1 MILKLKSGKLHLCHS
16 KLDLESR
23 EIYWMLNQVQDDNF
37 IMLTKN
43 IVKLP
48 KSQID
53 VQVTMPWVDLQPK
66 WDETFNKFASEV
78 EIPGFRKGQAPVNI
92 VEPRILPQVQQ
103 EALKQVMPA
112 ALIEALQGT
121 TYVPIDYPQYNV
133 TAFAKGGEL
142 KFTARVTVKP
152 EVKVGNYKVV
162 NAKRPVLKTADS
174 AEIEKIVTDLFTRYQ
189 SRQPVQQQSAGQ
201 QSSDQAIKQGSGG
214 TMNFNVATDSRAQS
228 LNSPIAPNDD
238 FAKAMGANS
247 LAELKEKIKT
257 DLEAEAKYNNEL
269 DYEESILQE
278 VEKITQV
285 DIPEVLIQDE
295 LARMLLSLQRN
306 VSDRGLLMEEYLKGQ
321 KKTVEQLKAEWR
333 PQAERNVRM
342 ELGLSEIARQE
353 GVNISDE
360 ELQQEVD
367 KIQDNKVKQQFTQQ
381 EPRMHLRH
389 ALRQTKTLNLLKTI
403 VK

>member
-1 MILKLKSGKLHLCHS
+1 MI
-16 KLDLESR
+16 
-23 EIYWMLNQVQDDNF
+23 
-37 IMLTKN
+37 TKN

-53 VQVTMPWVDLQPK
+53 IQVTMPWADLQPT
-66 WDETFNKFASEV
+66 WDATFNKFAAEI
-78 EIPGFRKGQAPVNI
+78 EIPGFRKGQAPSNI

-112 ALIEALQGT
+112 ALIEALQGS

-133 TAFAKGGEL
+133 TAFQKGGEL
-142 KFTARVTVKP
+142 KFNARVTVKP
-152 EVKVGNYKVV
+152 EVKIGNYKIL
-162 NAKRPVLKTADS
+162 NAKRPPLKLADE
-174 AEIEKIVTDLFTRYQ
+174 AEVEKIVADLFGRWQ
-189 SRQPVQQQSAGQ
+189 ARQPVQASNTQVGTTGANAAGGSMSFNG
-201 QSSDQAIKQGSGG
+201 SSQPAIPQAGP
-214 TMNFNVATDSRAQS
+214 ATTT
-228 LNSPIAPNDD
+228 PNDE
-238 FAKAMGANS
+238 FAKAMGANT
-247 LAELKEKIKT
+247 LAELKTKIKT

-278 VEKITQV
+278 VEKVTQV

-353 GVNISDE
+353 NVAISDQ
-360 ELQQEVD
+360 ELQAEID

-381 EPRMHLRH
+381 EPQMHLRH

>member
-1 MILKLKSGKLHLCHS
+1 MI
-16 KLDLESR
+16 
-23 EIYWMLNQVQDDNF
+23 
-37 IMLTKN
+37 TKN

-53 VQVTMPWVDLQPK
+53 IQVTMPWSDIQPK
-66 WDETFNKFASEV
+66 WDEVFNKAAAEV
-78 EIPGFRKGQAPVNI
+78 ELPGFRKGQAPTNI
-92 VEPRILPQVQQ
+92 VEPRILSQVQQ

-133 TAFAKGGEL
+133 TAFTRGGEL

-152 EVKVGNYKVV
+152 EVKVGNYKIV
-162 NAKRPVLKTADS
+162 NAKRPPVKTADE
-174 AEIEKIVTDLFTRYQ
+174 AEVEKIIADLFSRWQ
-189 SRQPVQQQSAGQ
+189 ARQPVQPANTQVPQPGAVGGSMSFNQPATAQQGALP
-201 QSSDQAIKQGSGG
+201 
-214 TMNFNVATDSRAQS
+214 T
-228 LNSPIAPNDD
+228 APNDD
-238 FAKAMGANS
+238 FAKQMGANN
-247 LAELKEKIKT
+247 LAELKTKIKS
-257 DLEAEAKYNNEL
+257 DLDAEAKYNNEL

-278 VEKITQV
+278 VEKITNV

-321 KKTVEQLKAEWR
+321 KKTVDQLKAEWR

-353 GVNISDE
+353 NVNINDE
-360 ELQQEVD
+360 ELQAEVD

-389 ALRQTKTLNLLKTI
+389 ALRQTKTLNLLKSI

>member
-1 MILKLKSGKLHLCHS
+1 MVS
-16 KLDLESR
+16 
-23 EIYWMLNQVQDDNF
+23 
-37 IMLTKN
+37 KN

-53 VQVTMPWVDLQPK
+53 VQITVPWADLQPK
-66 WDETFNKFASEV
+66 WDEVFNKAASEV
-78 EIPGFRKGQAPVNI
+78 EIPGFRKGQAPLNI

-103 EALKQVMPA
+103 DALKLIMPQS
-112 ALIEALQGT
+112 LIEALQGT
-121 TYVPIDYPQYNV
+121 TYVPIDYPQYSV
-133 TAFAKGGEL
+133 QAFTKGGEL

-152 EVKVGNYKVV
+152 EVKVGNYKVL
-162 NAKRPVLKTADS
+162 NASRPQVKQVSEEEVD
-174 AEIEKIVTDLFTRYQ
+174 KIIADLFGRWK
-189 SRQPVQQQSAGQ
+189 SRQPVQPSNTQVPNQGQ
-201 QSSDQAIKQGSGG
+201 GG
-214 TMNFNVATDSRAQS
+214 TVAFNQPATPQTGEVPA
-228 LNSPIAPNDD
+228 APNDE
-238 FAKAMGANS
+238 FAKQMGSNS
-247 LAELKEKIKT
+247 LAELRTKIKT

-269 DYEESILQE
+269 DYEEAILQE

-285 DIPEVLIQDE
+285 DIPEVLVQDE

-342 ELGLSEIARQE
+342 ELGLSEVARLE
-353 GVNISDE
+353 GVAIADN
-360 ELQQEVD
+360 ELQAEID
-367 KIQDNKVKQQFTQQ
+367 KIQDNRVKQQFTQQ

>member
-1 MILKLKSGKLHLCHS
+1 MI
-16 KLDLESR
+16 
-23 EIYWMLNQVQDDNF
+23 
-37 IMLTKN
+37 TKN

-53 VQVTMPWVDLQPK
+53 IQVTMPWSDLQPK
-66 WDETFNKFASEV
+66 WDEVWNKAASEI
-78 EIPGFRKGQAPVNI
+78 EIPGFRKGQAPANI

-103 EALKQVMPA
+103 EALKQIMPA
-112 ALIEALQGT
+112 ALIEALQGS

-133 TAFAKGGEL
+133 TAFQKGGEL

-152 EVKVGNYKVV
+152 EVKVGNYKIL
-162 NAKRPVLKTADS
+162 NAKRPPLKVAD
-174 AEIEKIVTDLFTRYQ
+174 ETEVEKIVGDLFNRWKA
-189 SRQPVQQQSAGQ
+189 RQPVQPANTQVGTSGT
-201 QSSDQAIKQGSGG
+201 GG
-214 TMNFNVATDSRAQS
+214 TMSFNQPNQPAVPQAGSAATV
-228 LNSPIAPNDD
+228 PNDD
-238 FAKAMGANS
+238 FAKAMGAS
-247 LAELKEKIKT
+247 TLAELKTKIKT

-278 VEKITQV
+278 VEKVTQV

-353 GVNISDE
+353 GVNISDQ
-360 ELQQEVD
+360 ELQAEID

-381 EPRMHLRH
+381 EPQMHLRH

>member
-1 MILKLKSGKLHLCHS
+1 MIQKS
-16 KLDLESR
+16 
-23 EIYWMLNQVQDDNF
+23 
-37 IMLTKN
+37 

-53 VQVTMPWVDLQPK
+53 IQVSMPWSDIQPK
-66 WDETFNKFASEV
+66 WDEVFSKAASEV

-103 EALKQVMPA
+103 EVLKQIMPQ
-112 ALIEALQGT
+112 ALIEALQGST
-121 TYVPIDYPQYNV
+121 NVPIDYPQYTV
-133 TAFAKGGEL
+133 AAFAKGGEL
-142 KFTARVTVKP
+142 KFTARVTIKP
-152 EVKVGNYKVV
+152 EVKVGNYKIVD
-162 NAKRPVLKTADS
+162 AKRPALKQITD
-174 AEIEKIVTDLFTRYQ
+174 EEVEKIVTDLFNRWKV
-189 SRQPVQQQSAGQ
+189 RQPVQPANTPVAQNAASGGSMSFSQSA
-201 QSSDQAIKQGSGG
+201 
-214 TMNFNVATDSRAQS
+214 VAQPGPAAT
-228 LNSPIAPNDD
+228 APNDE
-238 FAKAMGANS
+238 FAKQMGANS
-247 LAELKEKIKT
+247 LVELKTKIKA

-278 VEKITQV
+278 VEKITNV

-353 GVNISDE
+353 NVNISDQ
-360 ELQQEVD
+360 ELQSEID
-367 KIQDNKVKQQFTQQ
+367 KIQDNRVKQQFTQQ
-381 EPRMHLRH
+381 EPQMHLRH

>member
-1 MILKLKSGKLHLCHS
+1 MI
-16 KLDLESR
+16 
-23 EIYWMLNQVQDDNF
+23 
-37 IMLTKN
+37 TKT

-53 VQVTMPWVDLQPK
+53 IQVSMPWTDLQTK
-66 WDETFNKFASEV
+66 WDEVWSKAASEI
-78 EIPGFRKGQAPVNI
+78 EIPGFRKGQAPINI
-92 VEPRILPQVQQ
+92 VEPKILPQVQQ
-103 EALKQVMPA
+103 EALKQIMPQ

-121 TYVPIDYPQYNV
+121 TFVPIDYPQYNV
-133 TAFAKGGEL
+133 TAFTKGGEL
-142 KFTARVTVKP
+142 KFNARVTVKP

-162 NAKRPVLKTADS
+162 NAKRPGIKQVTEE
-174 AEIEKIVTDLFTRYQ
+174 EISKVVDDLFNRWKA
-189 SRQPVQQQSAGQ
+189 RQPVQPSNTQVPQTGASGSAQINPQSATPQTGPVP
-201 QSSDQAIKQGSGG
+201 
-214 TMNFNVATDSRAQS
+214 T
-228 LNSPIAPNDD
+228 APNED
-238 FAKAMGANS
+238 FAKQMGSNS
-247 LAELKEKIKT
+247 LAELRAKIKT
-257 DLEAEAKYNNEL
+257 DMEADSKYNNEL

-278 VEKITQV
+278 VEKITIV
-285 DIPEVLIQDE
+285 DIPEVLVQDE

-353 GVNISDE
+353 NVNITDQ
-360 ELQQEVD
+360 ELQAEVD
-367 KIQDNKVKQQFTQQ
+367 KIQDGRVKQQFTQQ

>member
-1 MILKLKSGKLHLCHS
+1 
-16 KLDLESR
+16 
-23 EIYWMLNQVQDDNF
+23 
-37 IMLTKN
+37 MLTKN

-53 VQVTMPWVDLQPK
+53 IEVTMQWADMQAK
-66 WDETFNKFASEV
+66 WDETFNKAAAEI

-92 VEPRILPQVQQ
+92 VEPRVLAQVQQ
-103 EALKQVMPA
+103 EALKQIMPA
-112 ALIEALQGT
+112 ALIEALQGS

-133 TAFAKGGEL
+133 TAFQKGGEL

-162 NAKRPVLKTADS
+162 NAKRPQLKLAD
-174 AEIEKIVTDLFTRYQ
+174 EPEVEKIIADLFQRYQ
-189 SRQPVQQQSAGQ
+189 ARQPVQPANTQVSGVAAGGGAAGGSMSFNTPAGSTQ
-201 QSSDQAIKQGSGG
+201 VNQATPQAGAVP
-214 TMNFNVATDSRAQS
+214 T
-228 LNSPIAPNDD
+228 APNDD

-247 LAELKEKIKT
+247 LAELKTKIKT

-353 GVNISDE
+353 NVNINDE
-360 ELQQEVD
+360 ELQAEVD

>member
-1 MILKLKSGKLHLCHS
+1 
-16 KLDLESR
+16 
-23 EIYWMLNQVQDDNF
+23 MLS
-37 IMLTKN
+37 KN

-53 VQVTMPWVDLQPK
+53 IQVTIQWADMQPT
-66 WDETFNKFASEV
+66 WDAVFNKAAAEV

-92 VEPRILPQVQQ
+92 VEPRILAQVQQ
-103 EALKQVMPA
+103 EALKQIMPA
-112 ALIEALQGT
+112 ALIEALQGS

-133 TAFAKGGEL
+133 TAFQKGGEL

-162 NAKRPVLKTADS
+162 NAKRPQLKLADD
-174 AEIEKIVTDLFTRYQ
+174 AEVDKIVADLFQRYQ
-189 SRQPVQQQSAGQ
+189 ARQPVQPANTQVQGPAAAGGSMSFNTSAGSAQ
-201 QSSDQAIKQGSGG
+201 VNQATPQAGAVP
-214 TMNFNVATDSRAQS
+214 T
-228 LNSPIAPNDD
+228 APNDD

-247 LAELKEKIKT
+247 LAELKTKIKT

-278 VEKITQV
+278 VEKITNV

-321 KKTVEQLKAEWR
+321 KKTVDQLKAEWR

-353 GVNISDE
+353 NVNINDE
-360 ELQQEVD
+360 ELQAEVD

>member
-1 MILKLKSGKLHLCHS
+1 MI
-16 KLDLESR
+16 
-23 EIYWMLNQVQDDNF
+23 
-37 IMLTKN
+37 TKN

-48 KSQID
+48 KSQVD
-53 VQVTMPWVDLQPK
+53 VSITVPWADMQQT
-66 WDETFNKFASEV
+66 WDGAFAKAAAEI
-78 EIPGFRKGQAPVNI
+78 EIPGFRKGQAPANI

-103 EALKQVMPA
+103 EALKLVMPQT
-112 ALIEALQGT
+112 LIEALQGT
-121 TYVPIDYPQYNV
+121 TYVPIDYPQYTV
-133 TAFAKGGEL
+133 SAFAKGGEL
-142 KFTARVTVKP
+142 KFNARVTVKP
-152 EVKVGNYKVV
+152 EVKVGNYKIL
-162 NAKRPVLKTADS
+162 NAKKPQAKQITDEEV
-174 AEIEKIVTDLFTRYQ
+174 EKIVADLFNRWKT
-189 SRQPVQQQSAGQ
+189 RQPVQPANTPTPQGAG
-201 QSSDQAIKQGSGG
+201 GS
-214 TMNFNVATDSRAQS
+214 MSFNQPAVPQPGPAST
-228 LNSPIAPNDD
+228 APDD
-238 FAKAMGANS
+238 NFAKAMGANT
-247 LAELKEKIKT
+247 LVELKTKIKT

-278 VEKITQV
+278 VEKITNV

-321 KKTVEQLKAEWR
+321 KKTADQLKAEWR

-342 ELGLSEIARQE
+342 ELGLSEIARGE
-353 GVNISDE
+353 NVNITDE
-360 ELQQEVD
+360 ELQAEVD

>member
-1 MILKLKSGKLHLCHS
+1 
-16 KLDLESR
+16 
-23 EIYWMLNQVQDDNF
+23 
-37 IMLTKN
+37 MLTKN

-53 VQVTMPWVDLQPK
+53 IQVTMQWSDLQPK
-66 WDETFNKFASEV
+66 WDEVFNKAASEV
-78 EIPGFRKGQAPVNI
+78 EIPGFRKGQAPSNI

-103 EALKQVMPA
+103 EVLKQIMPA

-133 TAFAKGGEL
+133 TAFQKGGEL

-152 EVKVGNYKVV
+152 EVRVGNYKVV
-162 NAKRPVLKTADS
+162 NAQRPSLKIAT
-174 AEIEKIVTDLFTRYQ
+174 EEEVNKIIDDLFNKWKA
-189 SRQPVQQQSAGQ
+189 RQPAQVVANQSQTPQSAGGSLSFNSAGAPQTPSNEAIQ
-201 QSSDQAIKQGSGG
+201 QSNNPS
-214 TMNFNVATDSRAQS
+214 
-228 LNSPIAPNDD
+228 SPNNE
-238 FAKAMGANS
+238 FAKAMGANT
-247 LAELKEKIKT
+247 LDELKTKIKT

-278 VEKITQV
+278 VEKITNV

-342 ELGLSEIARQE
+342 ELGLSEIAKNE
-353 GVNISDE
+353 NVNITDE
-360 ELQQEVD
+360 ELQAEVD

>member
-1 MILKLKSGKLHLCHS
+1 
-16 KLDLESR
+16 
-23 EIYWMLNQVQDDNF
+23 
-37 IMLTKN
+37 MLTKN

-53 VQVTMPWVDLQPK
+53 IQITMQWSDLQPK
-66 WDETFNKFASEV
+66 WDEVFSKAASEV
-78 EIPGFRKGQAPVNI
+78 EIPGFRKGQAPINI

-103 EALKQVMPA
+103 EALKQIMPA
-112 ALIEALQGT
+112 ALIEALQGS

-133 TAFAKGGEL
+133 TAFQKGGEL
-142 KFTARVTVKP
+142 KFNARVTVKP
-152 EVKVGNYKVV
+152 EVKVGNYKIV
-162 NAKRPVLKTADS
+162 NAKRPPLKLADD
-174 AEIEKIVTDLFTRYQ
+174 AEVEKIITDLFQRYQ
-189 SRQPVQQQSAGQ
+189 ARQPVQPVNTQVPQPNTGAGGSMSFNQPQQPAVP
-201 QSSDQAIKQGSGG
+201 QSGP
-214 TMNFNVATDSRAQS
+214 VATT
-228 LNSPIAPNDD
+228 PNDD
-238 FAKAMGANS
+238 FAKAMGANT
-247 LAELKEKIKT
+247 LAELKTKIKT

-278 VEKITQV
+278 VEKITNV

-342 ELGLSEIARQE
+342 ELGLSEIARNE
-353 GVNISDE
+353 NVNITDE
-360 ELQQEVD
+360 ELQAEVD

>member
-1 MILKLKSGKLHLCHS
+1 
-16 KLDLESR
+16 
-23 EIYWMLNQVQDDNF
+23 
-37 IMLTKN
+37 MLTKN
-43 IVKLP
+43 IVKLL

-53 VQVTMPWVDLQPK
+53 IQVTMAWSDMQGK
-66 WDETFNKFASEV
+66 WDEVFNKAAAEV

-103 EALKQVMPA
+103 EVLKQIMPA
-112 ALIEALQGT
+112 ALIEALQGS

-133 TAFAKGGEL
+133 TAFQKGGEL

-152 EVKVGNYKVV
+152 EVKVGNYKIV
-162 NAKRPVLKTADS
+162 NARRPVLKLADD
-174 AEIEKIVTDLFTRYQ
+174 AEVEKIVTDLFQRYQ
-189 SRQPVQQQSAGQ
+189 ARQPVQPSNTQVPQPGAQGAGGSMSFNGSASSPQVNQQSAVP
-201 QSSDQAIKQGSGG
+201 QAGPA
-214 TMNFNVATDSRAQS
+214 AT
-228 LNSPIAPNDD
+228 APNDD
-238 FAKAMGANS
+238 FAKAMGANT
-247 LAELKEKIKT
+247 LAELKTKIKT

-278 VEKITQV
+278 VEKITNV

-342 ELGLSEIARQE
+342 ELGLSEIARNE
-353 GVNISDE
+353 NVNITDE

>member
-1 MILKLKSGKLHLCHS
+1 
-16 KLDLESR
+16 
-23 EIYWMLNQVQDDNF
+23 MLS
-37 IMLTKN
+37 KN

-53 VQVTMPWVDLQPK
+53 IQITMPWADMQAK
-66 WDETFNKFASEV
+66 WDEVFNKAASEV

-103 EALKQVMPA
+103 DALKQIMPQ

-121 TYVPIDYPQYNV
+121 IYVPIDYPQYNV
-133 TAFAKGGEL
+133 TAFTKGGEL
-142 KFTARVTVKP
+142 KFNARVTIKP

-162 NAKRPVLKTADS
+162 NASRPQIKA
-174 AEIEKIVTDLFTRYQ
+174 VTDEEVDKIIADLFNRWKT
-189 SRQPVQQQSAGQ
+189 RQPVQPANTPNPQGAGGSMSFNQ
-201 QSSDQAIKQGSGG
+201 PQGA
-214 TMNFNVATDSRAQS
+214 VAQPGPAAT
-228 LNSPIAPNDD
+228 APNDE
-238 FAKAMGANS
+238 FAKQMGSNS
-247 LAELKEKIKT
+247 LAELKAKIKS

-278 VEKITQV
+278 VEKITNV

-342 ELGLSEIARQE
+342 ELGLSQIAQAE
-353 GVNISDE
+353 GVNITDQ
-360 ELQQEVD
+360 ELQAEVD
-367 KIQDNKVKQQFTQQ
+367 KIQDNRVKQQFTQQ

>member
-1 MILKLKSGKLHLCHS
+1 MI
-16 KLDLESR
+16 
-23 EIYWMLNQVQDDNF
+23 IY
-37 IMLTKN
+37 MLTKN

-53 VQVTMPWVDLQPK
+53 VQVTMPWADFQAT
-66 WDETFNKFASEV
+66 WDGVFNKAAAEV
-78 EIPGFRKGQAPVNI
+78 ELPGFRKGQAPINL

-103 EALKQVMPA
+103 EALKQAMPA
-112 ALIEALQGT
+112 ALIEALQGS

-133 TAFAKGGEL
+133 TAFSKGGEL

-152 EVKVGNYKVV
+152 EVKVGNYKIV
-162 NAKRPVLKTADS
+162 NAKRPPAKTTDA
-174 AEIEKIVTDLFTRYQ
+174 AEVEKIIADLFQRYQ
-189 SRQPVQQQSAGQ
+189 TRQPVQAANTQVQGPAGAGGSMSFNQ
-201 QSSDQAIKQGSGG
+201 PAQGATPQAGAVP
-214 TMNFNVATDSRAQS
+214 T
-228 LNSPIAPNDD
+228 APNDD
-238 FAKAMGANS
+238 FAKAMGANT
-247 LAELKEKIKT
+247 LAELKTKIQT
-257 DLEAEAKYNNEL
+257 DLDAEAKYNNEL

-278 VEKITQV
+278 VEKITNV

-353 GVNISDE
+353 NVNINDE
-360 ELQQEVD
+360 ELQAEVD

>member
-1 MILKLKSGKLHLCHS
+1 MI
-16 KLDLESR
+16 
-23 EIYWMLNQVQDDNF
+23 
-37 IMLTKN
+37 TKN

-53 VQVTMPWVDLQPK
+53 IQITMPWADMQAK
-66 WDETFNKFASEV
+66 WDEVWNKAAAEI
-78 EIPGFRKGQAPVNI
+78 EIPGFRKGQAPANI
-92 VEPRILPQVQQ
+92 VEPRILAQVQQ
-103 EALKQVMPA
+103 EALKQIMPA
-112 ALIEALQGT
+112 ALIESLQGS

-133 TAFAKGGEL
+133 TAFQKGGEL
-142 KFTARVTVKP
+142 KFTARVTIKP
-152 EVKVGNYKVV
+152 EVRVGNYKVV
-162 NAKRPVLKTADS
+162 NASRPQIKPVTD
-174 AEIEKIVTDLFTRYQ
+174 EEVEKIIADLFNRWKA
-189 SRQPVQQQSAGQ
+189 RQPVQPSTTQPQTGTTGNAGSLSFAGPTNPQPNNGAMQ
-201 QSSDQAIKQGSGG
+201 QSSNLS
-214 TMNFNVATDSRAQS
+214 
-228 LNSPIAPNDD
+228 SPSDE
-238 FAKAMGANS
+238 FAKQMGANT
-247 LAELKEKIKT
+247 LVELKTKIKS

-278 VEKITQV
+278 VEKITNV

-321 KKTVEQLKAEWR
+321 KKTIDQLKAEWS
-333 PQAERNVRM
+333 PQAQRNVRM
-342 ELGLSEIARQE
+342 ELGLSEIARTE
-353 GVNISDE
+353 NVNITDE

>member
-1 MILKLKSGKLHLCHS
+1 MI
-16 KLDLESR
+16 
-23 EIYWMLNQVQDDNF
+23 
-37 IMLTKN
+37 TKN

-53 VQVTMPWVDLQPK
+53 IQVTMPWADIAPK
-66 WDETFNKFASEV
+66 WDEVFNKAAAEV

-103 EALKQVMPA
+103 EALKQIMPA
-112 ALIEALQGT
+112 ALIEALQGS

-142 KFTARVTVKP
+142 KFNARVTVKP
-152 EVKVGNYKVV
+152 EVKVGNYKIV
-162 NAKRPVLKTADS
+162 NAKRPPLKTADE
-174 AEIEKIVTDLFTRYQ
+174 AEVEKIVTDLFGRWKAA
-189 SRQPVQQQSAGQ
+189 QPVQANQQL
-201 QSSDQAIKQGSGG
+201 SDQAIKPGGGS
-214 TMNFNVATDSRAQS
+214 MNFNVATDSRAQS
-228 LNSPIAPNDD
+228 LNSSIANSPNDD
-238 FAKAMGANS
+238 FAKAMGANT
-247 LAELKEKIKT
+247 LAELKTKIKN
-257 DLEAEAKYNNEL
+257 DMEAEAKYNNEL

-278 VEKITQV
+278 VEKITNV

-353 GVNISDE
+353 NVNITDQ
-360 ELQQEVD
+360 ELQAEID
-367 KIQDNKVKQQFTQQ
+367 KIQDGKVKQQFTQQ
-381 EPRMHLRH
+381 EPQMHLRH

>member
-1 MILKLKSGKLHLCHS
+1 
-16 KLDLESR
+16 
-23 EIYWMLNQVQDDNF
+23 
-37 IMLTKN
+37 MLTKN

-53 VQVTMPWVDLQPK
+53 IQITMPWSDMQAK
-66 WDETFNKFASEV
+66 WDEVFNKAAAEI

-92 VEPRILPQVQQ
+92 IEPRILPQVQQ
-103 EALKQVMPA
+103 DALKQIMPQ
-112 ALIEALQGT
+112 ALIESLQGT

-133 TAFAKGGEL
+133 TAFQKGGEL
-142 KFTARVTVKP
+142 KFTARVTIKP

-162 NAKRPVLKTADS
+162 NASRPQIKPVTD
-174 AEIEKIVTDLFTRYQ
+174 EEVEKIITDLFNRWKV
-189 SRQPVQQQSAGQ
+189 RQPVQPANTPPTPQGAGG
-201 QSSDQAIKQGSGG
+201 SMSFNQAPPVANPQPG
-214 TMNFNVATDSRAQS
+214 NVPT
-228 LNSPIAPNDD
+228 APNDD
-238 FAKAMGANS
+238 FAKAMGANT
-247 LAELKEKIKT
+247 LAELKTKIKT

-278 VEKITQV
+278 VEKITNV

-321 KKTVEQLKAEWR
+321 KKTVDQLKAEWR

-342 ELGLSEIARQE
+342 ELGLSEIARTE
-353 GVNISDE
+353 NVNITDQ
-360 ELQQEVD
+360 ELQAEVD

>member
-1 MILKLKSGKLHLCHS
+1 MI
-16 KLDLESR
+16 
-23 EIYWMLNQVQDDNF
+23 
-37 IMLTKN
+37 TKN

-53 VQVTMPWVDLQPK
+53 IQITMPWADMQSK
-66 WDETFNKFASEV
+66 WDEVFNKAAAEI

-103 EALKQVMPA
+103 DALKQIMPS
-112 ALIEALQGT
+112 ALIEALAGT

-133 TAFAKGGEL
+133 TAFQKGGEL
-142 KFTARVTVKP
+142 KFTARVTIKP
-152 EVKVGNYKVV
+152 EVKVGNYKIV
-162 NAKRPVLKTADS
+162 NASRPQIKVVT
-174 AEIEKIVTDLFTRYQ
+174 EEEVEKIIADLFNRWKV
-189 SRQPVQQQSAGQ
+189 RQPVQPVNTPTPQGAGGSMSFNGSAMGSI
-201 QSSDQAIKQGSGG
+201 SSPQGSPQVQPA
-214 TMNFNVATDSRAQS
+214 VAQPGSAVT
-228 LNSPIAPNDD
+228 APNDE
-238 FAKAMGANS
+238 FAKQMGSNS
-247 LAELKEKIKT
+247 LAELKTKIKA

-269 DYEESILQE
+269 DYEEAILQE
-278 VEKITQV
+278 VEKVTQV

-353 GVNISDE
+353 NVNISDQ
-360 ELQQEVD
+360 ELQAEVD
-367 KIQDNKVKQQFTQQ
+367 KIQDNRVKQQFTQQ

>member
-1 MILKLKSGKLHLCHS
+1 MI
-16 KLDLESR
+16 
-23 EIYWMLNQVQDDNF
+23 
-37 IMLTKN
+37 TKN

-53 VQVTMPWVDLQPK
+53 IQVTMPWSDMQVK
-66 WDETFNKFASEV
+66 WDEVFNKAAAEV
-78 EIPGFRKGQAPVNI
+78 ELPGFRKGQAPVNL

-103 EALKQVMPA
+103 EALKQIMPA
-112 ALIEALQGT
+112 ALIEALQGS

-133 TAFAKGGEL
+133 TAFTKGGEL

-152 EVKVGNYKVV
+152 EVKVGNYKIV
-162 NAKRPVLKTADS
+162 NAQRPQMKLADEP
-174 AEIEKIVTDLFTRYQ
+174 EIEKIITDLFTRWQ
-189 SRQPVQQQSAGQ
+189 AAQPVQAANTQVAQPANPGAG
-201 QSSDQAIKQGSGG
+201 GS
-214 TMNFNVATDSRAQS
+214 MSFNAPQTPATAQTGAV
-228 LNSPIAPNDD
+228 PTAPNDD
-238 FAKAMGANS
+238 FAKAMGTNT
-247 LAELKEKIKT
+247 LVELKAKIKS
-257 DLEAEAKYNNEL
+257 DMEAEAKYNNEL

-278 VEKITQV
+278 VEKITNV

-321 KKTVEQLKAEWR
+321 KKTVEQLKAEGR

-353 GVNISDE
+353 NVNINDE
-360 ELQQEVD
+360 ELQAEVD

>member
-1 MILKLKSGKLHLCHS
+1 
-16 KLDLESR
+16 
-23 EIYWMLNQVQDDNF
+23 
-37 IMLTKN
+37 MLTKN

-53 VQVTMPWVDLQPK
+53 IQVTILWADMQSK
-66 WDETFNKFASEV
+66 WDEVFNKAAAEV

-92 VEPRILPQVQQ
+92 VEPRVLPQVQQ
-103 EALKQVMPA
+103 EALKQIMPA
-112 ALIEALQGT
+112 ALIESLQGS

-133 TAFAKGGEL
+133 TAFQKGGEL

-152 EVKVGNYKVV
+152 EVRVGNYKVV
-162 NAKRPVLKTADS
+162 NAQRPVLKTADD
-174 AEIEKIVTDLFTRYQ
+174 AEVEKIIADLFQRWQT
-189 SRQPVQQQSAGQ
+189 RQPVQPSNTQVPQPNVQGAAGG
-201 QSSDQAIKQGSGG
+201 SMSFNQAPPAANPQPG
-214 TMNFNVATDSRAQS
+214 NVPT
-228 LNSPIAPNDD
+228 APNDD
-238 FAKAMGANS
+238 FAKAMGANT
-247 LAELKEKIKT
+247 LAELKTKIKT

-278 VEKITQV
+278 VEKITNV

-321 KKTVEQLKAEWR
+321 KKTVEALKAEWR

-342 ELGLSEIARQE
+342 ELGLSEIARNE
-353 GVNISDE
+353 NVNITDE
-360 ELQQEVD
+360 ELQAEVD

>member
-1 MILKLKSGKLHLCHS
+1 
-16 KLDLESR
+16 
-23 EIYWMLNQVQDDNF
+23 
-37 IMLTKN
+37 MLTKN

-53 VQVTMPWVDLQPK
+53 IQVTMAWADMQAK
-66 WDETFNKFASEV
+66 WDEVFNKAAAEV
-78 EIPGFRKGQAPVNI
+78 ELPGFRKGQAPINI
-92 VEPRILPQVQQ
+92 VEPRILSQVQQ
-103 EALKQVMPA
+103 EALKQIMPA
-112 ALIEALQGT
+112 ALIEALQGS

-133 TAFAKGGEL
+133 TAFQKGGEL

-152 EVKVGNYKVV
+152 EVKVGNYKIV
-162 NAKRPVLKTADS
+162 NAKRPQIKLADD
-174 AEIEKIVTDLFTRYQ
+174 AEVDKILADLFERWKAA
-189 SRQPVQQQSAGQ
+189 QPVQAANTQVQGPAAAG
-201 QSSDQAIKQGSGG
+201 GS
-214 TMNFNVATDSRAQS
+214 MSFNQPAQPATAQTGAV
-228 LNSPIAPNDD
+228 PTAPNDD
-238 FAKAMGANS
+238 FAKAMGANT
-247 LAELKEKIKT
+247 LAELKTKIKT

-278 VEKITQV
+278 VEKITNV

-353 GVNISDE
+353 NVNINDE
-360 ELQQEVD
+360 ELQAEVD

>member
-1 MILKLKSGKLHLCHS
+1 
-16 KLDLESR
+16 
-23 EIYWMLNQVQDDNF
+23 
-37 IMLTKN
+37 MLTKN

-53 VQVTMPWVDLQPK
+53 IQITMPWSDMQAK
-66 WDETFNKFASEV
+66 WDEVFNKAAAEI

-92 VEPRILPQVQQ
+92 IEPRILPQVQQ
-103 EALKQVMPA
+103 DALKQIMPQ
-112 ALIEALQGT
+112 ALIESLQGT

-133 TAFAKGGEL
+133 TAFQKGGEL
-142 KFTARVTVKP
+142 KFTARVTIKP

-162 NAKRPVLKTADS
+162 NASRPQIKPVTD
-174 AEIEKIVTDLFTRYQ
+174 EEVEKIITDLFNRWKV
-189 SRQPVQQQSAGQ
+189 RQPVQTQVPQ
-201 QSSDQAIKQGSGG
+201 QSSNQAMQPGAAGGS
-214 TMNFNVATDSRAQS
+214 MSFNTATDSRAQS
-228 LNSPIAPNDD
+228 LNSSQAQSPNDD
-238 FAKAMGANS
+238 FAKAMGANT
-247 LAELKEKIKT
+247 LAELKTKIKT

-278 VEKITQV
+278 VEKITHV

-321 KKTVEQLKAEWR
+321 KKTVDQLKAEWR

-342 ELGLSEIARQE
+342 ELGLSEIARNE
-353 GVNISDE
+353 NVNITDE
-360 ELQQEVD
+360 ELQAEVD
-367 KIQDNKVKQQFTQQ
+367 KIQDNKVKQQFSQQ

>member
-48 KSQID
+48 KSQVD
-53 VQVTMPWVDLQPK
+53 VQITMPWADLQPK
-66 WDETFNKFASEV
+66 WDETFNKFAAEV

-133 TAFAKGGEL
+133 TAFSKGGEL
-142 KFTARVTVKP
+142 KFTARITVKP
-152 EVKVGNYKVV
+152 EVKVGNYKIV

-174 AEIEKIVTDLFTRYQ
+174 AEVEKIVTDLFTRYQ

>member
-1 MILKLKSGKLHLCHS
+1 
-16 KLDLESR
+16 
-23 EIYWMLNQVQDDNF
+23 
-37 IMLTKN
+37 MLTKN

-53 VQVTMPWVDLQPK
+53 IQISIPWTDMQAK
-66 WDETFNKFASEV
+66 WDEVWSKAAAEI
-78 EIPGFRKGQAPVNI
+78 EIPGFRKGQAPANI

-103 EALKQVMPA
+103 DALKQIMPQ
-112 ALIEALQGT
+112 ALIEGLQGS

-133 TAFAKGGEL
+133 TAFQKGGEL

-152 EVKVGNYKVV
+152 EVKVGNYKIV
-162 NAKRPVLKTADS
+162 NASRPQIKPVTD
-174 AEIEKIVTDLFTRYQ
+174 EEVEKIIADLFNRWKV
-189 SRQPVQQQSAGQ
+189 RQPVQTQAPQ
-201 QSSDQAIKQGSGG
+201 QSSNQAMQPGVAGGS
-214 TMNFNVATDSRAQS
+214 MSFNTATDSRAQS
-228 LNSPIAPNDD
+228 LDSSIANSPNDD
-238 FAKAMGANS
+238 FAKAMGAPT
-247 LAELKEKIKT
+247 LAELKTKIKS

-278 VEKITQV
+278 VEKITNV

-342 ELGLSEIARQE
+342 ELGLSEIARNE
-353 GVNISDE
+353 NVNITDE
-360 ELQQEVD
+360 ELQAEVD

>member
-1 MILKLKSGKLHLCHS
+1 
-16 KLDLESR
+16 
-23 EIYWMLNQVQDDNF
+23 
-37 IMLTKN
+37 MLTKN

-53 VQVTMPWVDLQPK
+53 VQITMPWADLQPK
-66 WDETFNKFASEV
+66 WDETFNKFAAEV

-103 EALKQVMPA
+103 EALKQVMPV
-112 ALIEALQGT
+112 ALIEALQGS

-152 EVKVGNYKVV
+152 EVKVGNYKIV
-162 NAKRPVLKTADS
+162 NARRPALKTADA
-174 AEIEKIVTDLFTRYQ
+174 AEVEKIVADLFARYQ
-189 SRQPVQQQSAGQ
+189 SRQPVQPTNTQVQGQGAGGSMSFNQSAVP
-201 QSSDQAIKQGSGG
+201 QAGPA
-214 TMNFNVATDSRAQS
+214 AT
-228 LNSPIAPNDD
+228 APNDD

-257 DLEAEAKYNNEL
+257 DIEAEAKYNNEL

-353 GVNISDE
+353 GVNITDE
-360 ELQQEVD
+360 ELQAEVD
-367 KIQDNKVKQQFTQQ
+367 KISDNKVKQQFTQQ

-389 ALRQTKTLNLLKTI
+389 A
-403 VK
+403 

>member
-1 MILKLKSGKLHLCHS
+1 
-16 KLDLESR
+16 
-23 EIYWMLNQVQDDNF
+23 
-37 IMLTKN
+37 MLTKN

-53 VQVTMPWVDLQPK
+53 VQITMQWADLQTK
-66 WDETFNKFASEV
+66 WDEVWNKVASEI
-78 EIPGFRKGQAPVNI
+78 EIPGFRKGQAPANI

-103 EALKQVMPA
+103 EALKQIMPA
-112 ALIEALQGT
+112 ALIEALQGS

-133 TAFAKGGEL
+133 TAFTKGGEL
-142 KFTARVTVKP
+142 KFNARVTVKP

-162 NAKRPVLKTADS
+162 NAKRPPAKPVTD
-174 AEIEKIVTDLFTRYQ
+174 EEVEKIIADLFNRWKV
-189 SRQPVQQQSAGQ
+189 RQPVQPVNTQVPQPGGAGGSVSFNQ
-201 QSSDQAIKQGSGG
+201 PAVPQAGPA
-214 TMNFNVATDSRAQS
+214 AT
-228 LNSPIAPNDD
+228 APNDD
-238 FAKAMGANS
+238 FAKAMGTNT
-247 LAELKEKIKT
+247 LAELKNKIKS
-257 DLEAEAKYNNEL
+257 DLEAESKYNNEL

-278 VEKITQV
+278 VEKITNV

-321 KKTVEQLKAEWR
+321 KKTIDQLKAEWR

-353 GVNISDE
+353 GVNISDQ
-360 ELQQEVD
+360 ELQAEID
-367 KIQDNKVKQQFTQQ
+367 KIQDNRVKQQFTQQ

>member
-1 MILKLKSGKLHLCHS
+1 MI
-16 KLDLESR
+16 
-23 EIYWMLNQVQDDNF
+23 
-37 IMLTKN
+37 TKQ

-53 VQVTMPWVDLQPK
+53 IQVTIPWSDMQPK
-66 WDETFNKFASEV
+66 WDEVFAKAASEV
-78 EIPGFRKGQAPVNI
+78 EIPGFRKGQAPVNV

-103 EALKQVMPA
+103 EALKQIMPQ

-133 TAFAKGGEL
+133 TSFTKGGEL
-142 KFTARVTVKP
+142 KFTARVTIKP
-152 EVKVGNYKVV
+152 EVRVGNYKVV
-162 NAKRPVLKTADS
+162 DAKRPPLKQ
-174 AEIEKIVTDLFTRYQ
+174 VTDEEVDKIIGDLFNRWKL
-189 SRQPVQQQSAGQ
+189 RQPVQPSNTQVAQSNGAMGGAGGSMTFNASAAGST
-201 QSSDQAIKQGSGG
+201 SSPQGSAQVSQQNAVPQAGPA
-214 TMNFNVATDSRAQS
+214 ATV
-228 LNSPIAPNDD
+228 PNDE
-238 FAKAMGANS
+238 FAKQMGANS
-247 LAELKEKIKT
+247 LAELKTKMKA

-278 VEKITQV
+278 VEKITNV

-342 ELGLSEIARQE
+342 ELGLSEIARTE
-353 GVNISDE
+353 NVNISDV
-360 ELQQEVD
+360 ELQAEID
-367 KIQDNKVKQQFTQQ
+367 KITDSRVKQQFTNQ
-381 EPRMHLRH
+381 EPQMHLRH